1 MSRKLRPSQPT
12 TKHPRDG
19 YRLLPLETFKP
30 LDPDKPLAPYR
41 VPPLKAF
48 DRQMTGQGV
57 LDFSQ
62 DGPVVTWPED
72 EEEGP

>member
-1 MSRKLRPSQPT
+1 VKRPTKPGTPANRLRPVE
-12 TKHPRDG
+12 RF
-19 YRLLPLETFKP
+19 EP
-30 LDPDKPLAPYR
+30 LDPAKPLASYR
-41 VPPLKAF
+41 VLPLKAF
-48 DRQMTGQGV
+48 DRQMPGQGV